1 MAFLAEFG
9 LYLPGRVVANVEI
22 GAMAGADAEWIRS
35 VSGIEERRFA
45 AAEESVADMAAHAAR
60 DCLAR
65 ARMAPTALGML
76 LVASGSAERQ
86 FPGPAATVATKLG
99 LDATPALDLP
109 IASAGSLVG
118 LVLASKLAASVGN
131 ILVIGAEKLS
141 PVILRQPMERGV
153 AVLFGDGAGA
163 CLVRPDHGKA
173 EVVDSVI
180 HTDGAFAEELKL
192 EFLKPLEMNGR
203 SVILQAS
210 RKIPRSIA
218 ALLEHN
224 HVQAADVE
232 VFLMHQANRNL
243 MVRVAQ
249 ALGVPEQK
257 FFTNIERYGNTSSA
271 SLLIAAAEWE
281 RERGFRAGVPVCLAA
296 FGAGFHWGAMLVRG
310 VTAS

>member
-1 MAFLAEFG
+1 VAFLAEFG

-22 GAMAGADAEWIRS
+22 GALAGADPEWIRS

-45 AAEESVADMAAHAAR
+45 TAEESVADMAAHAAL

-65 ARMAPTALGML
+65 ARMAPTELGML

-86 FPGPAATVATKLG
+86 FPGPAATAAAKLG

-109 IASAGSLVG
+109 IASAGSLMG
-118 LVLASKLAASVGN
+118 LVLASKLVASAGN

-141 PVILRQPMERGV
+141 PVILRQPMDRGV

-173 EVVDSVI
+173 EVIDSEI
-180 HTDGAFAEELKL
+180 HTDGAFAEDLKL
-192 EFLKPLEMNGR
+192 EFMKPLEMNGR

-218 ALLEHN
+218 ALLERN
-224 HVQAADVE
+224 HVQAADVDA
-232 VFLMHQANRNL
+232 FLMHQANRNL
-243 MVRVAQ
+243 TVRVAQ

-281 RERGFRAGVPVCLAA
+281 RECGFRAGAPVCLAA
-296 FGAGFHWGAMLVRG
+296 FGAGFHWGAMLLRG
-310 VTAS
+310 SATS